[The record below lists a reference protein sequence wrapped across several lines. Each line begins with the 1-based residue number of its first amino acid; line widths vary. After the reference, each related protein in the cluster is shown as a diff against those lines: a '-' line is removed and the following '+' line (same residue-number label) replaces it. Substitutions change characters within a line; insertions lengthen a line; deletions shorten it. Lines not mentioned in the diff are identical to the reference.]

1 MGIRLPPK
9 AQLAFRGVLPHLCF
23 ARCIYKHQ
31 TLLILLIASLLPRS
45 DAREVSLS
53 TLKVQ
58 DMVNYDLA
66 KDKKWREFIEGIRY
80 GEVAQFTV
88 NSTGE
93 IDNLRTVAGRINTSN
108 GLDYVYS
115 VEANKETLRV
125 QVYTKPRLN

>member
-31 TLLILLIASLLPRS
+31 TYSFCIASILPRR

>member
-1 MGIRLPPK
+1 ML
-9 AQLAFRGVLPHLCF
+9 F
-23 ARCIYKHQ
+23 Y
-31 TLLILLIASLLPRS
+31 LLRR
-45 DAREVSLS
+45 DVWEVSLS
-53 TLKVQ
+53 TLKVKY
-58 DMVNYDLA
+58 MVNYDLA